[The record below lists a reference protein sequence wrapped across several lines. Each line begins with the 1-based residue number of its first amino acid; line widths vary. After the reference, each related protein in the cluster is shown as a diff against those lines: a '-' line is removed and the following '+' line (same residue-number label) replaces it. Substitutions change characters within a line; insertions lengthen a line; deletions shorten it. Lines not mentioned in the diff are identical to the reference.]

1 MAGRTDNLV
10 PFTSGQSRE
19 KAAAN
24 GRKGGIASGVAK
36 RKKRTLRELAE
47 IIGSMPT
54 KNPKT
59 IAIMEKAGFKPEEM
73 TNDAATMLAM
83 QLKSQAG
90 DVSAA
95 KLLAEM
101 RGQYSTRVEVEPVQ
115 PKPLIDLTE
124 AKPVKT
130 KKKTGGKNDRSRA
143 KKS

>member
-1 MAGRTDNLV
+1 MANEQNLIPNEART
-10 PFTSGQSRE
+10 PEERRE
-19 KAAAN
+19 NARKA
-24 GRKGGIASGVAK
+24 GKASGVA
-36 RKKRTLRELAE
+36 RARKRTLRELAE

-73 TNDAATMLAM
+73 TNDMATMLAM

-124 AKPVKT
+124 AKPAKT
-130 KKKTGGKNDRSRA
+130 RKKKIGGK
-143 KKS
+143 K

>member
-1 MAGRTDNLV
+1 MAGKTDNLV
-10 PFTSGQSRE
+10 PFTSDQSRE

-130 KKKTGGKNDRSRA
+130 KKKTGGK
-143 KKS
+143 K

>member
-1 MAGRTDNLV
+1 MAGKVENLV
-10 PFTSGQSRE
+10 PTTALTEEERRAMARRAG
-19 KAAAN
+19 K
-24 GRKGGIASGVAK
+24 ASGKA
-36 RKKRTLRELAE
+36 RRQKRTLRELAE

-73 TNDAATMLAM
+73 TNDMATMLAM

-124 AKPVKT
+124 AKPAKT
-130 KKKTGGKNDRSRA
+130 RRKKTGGK
-143 KKS
+143 K

>member
-1 MAGRTDNLV
+1 MAGKIDNLV
-10 PFTSGQSRE
+10 PTTALTEEERRAMARRAG
-19 KAAAN
+19 K
-24 GRKGGIASGVAK
+24 ASGKA
-36 RKKRTLRELAE
+36 RRQKRTLRELAE

-59 IAIMEKAGFKPEEM
+59 IAIMEKAGFKPEEI
-73 TNDAATMLAM
+73 TNDMATMLAM

-124 AKPVKT
+124 AKPAKT
-130 KKKTGGKNDRSRA
+130 RRKKIGGK
-143 KKS
+143 K

>member
-1 MAGRTDNLV
+1 MAGKIDNLV
-10 PFTSGQSRE
+10 PTTALTEEERRAMASRAG
-19 KAAAN
+19 K
-24 GRKGGIASGVAK
+24 ASGKA
-36 RKKRTLRELAE
+36 RRQKRTLRELAE

-73 TNDAATMLAM
+73 TNDMATMLAM

-124 AKPVKT
+124 AKPAKT
-130 KKKTGGKNDRSRA
+130 RRKKIGGK
-143 KKS
+143 K